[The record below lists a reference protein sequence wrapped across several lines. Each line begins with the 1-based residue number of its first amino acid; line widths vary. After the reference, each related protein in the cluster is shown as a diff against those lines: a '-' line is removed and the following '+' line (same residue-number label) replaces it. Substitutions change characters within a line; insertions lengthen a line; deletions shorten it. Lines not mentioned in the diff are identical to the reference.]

1 MEALQTPGAEALVV
15 AAIAVCR
22 GRRAGAATPAKA
34 SFLRAGRGGKTNVQR
49 KRGKAQPEG
58 TLEEHFRLE
67 VGNITLTSNIIIPIA
82 GDYTSIHKMRSGLSS
97 SAEKEMRKK
106 STPEK

>member
-1 MEALQTPGAEALVV
+1 MSKEKGE
-15 AAIAVCR
+15 
-22 GRRAGAATPAKA
+22 
-34 SFLRAGRGGKTNVQR
+34 KT
-49 KRGKAQPEG
+49 QPEG
-58 TLEEHFRLE
+58 TLEEHTRLE
-67 VGNITLTSNIIIPIA
+67 VGNITHTSNTLVIVPIA